1 MRPLIYLSTF
11 YPSQKRDFFL
21 EKLLSAANISASAF
35 SYSLLQGLEVC
46 CHNNLYVVNTPLTG
60 PFPIR
65 YRRFYTKKSVDE
77 ECGYKISSV
86 GCCNLYGIQG
96 PSISHNVSKAMRNL
110 GIGDSDI
117 LLYSIHLPL
126 LKAAVAY
133 KKKFKGSRIILV
145 VPDLFEDIS
154 KQTPL
159 KQMYRRLILGD
170 FPKLCNY
177 VDGYV
182 LLTEQMLERM
192 PARKPYCVVEGIY
205 NPMERRYG
213 TKPNKNFNILYTGM
227 LYEKFGVKNLIDAVC
242 SLDNPNIRLQLCGSG
257 DLVDYIKEKSINDS
271 RIEFK
276 GIVPREKVLELQCE
290 ASLLVNPRQPNGGF
304 TRYSFPSKNIEYLAS
319 GTPTLLYELE
329 GIPQEYY
336 QYCYHLSAGQS
347 SVDDLTEM
355 IKQICETPLE
365 ERTALAKK
373 AQNFIF
379 TEKNAPT
386 QCAKIIHF
394 IENL

>member
-21 EKLLSAANISASAF
+21 ENLLSAANISASAF
-35 SYSLLQGLEVC
+35 SYSLLTGLVDC
-46 CHNNLYVVNTPLTG
+46 YRNNLNVVNTPLTG

-77 ECGYKISSV
+77 ECGYMIRSV

-110 GIGDSDI
+110 KIGDTDI

-170 FPKLCNY
+170 FQKLCNY

-227 LYEKFGVKNLIDAVC
+227 LYEKFGVRNLIDAVC
-242 SLDNPNIRLQLCGSG
+242 SLDIPNMKLQLCGSG
-257 DLVDYIKEKSINDS
+257 DLEGYIKEKAAADS
-271 RIEFK
+271 RIEFL
-276 GIVPREKVLELQCE
+276 GIVPREQVLELQCE

-329 GIPQEYY
+329 GIPEEYY
-336 QYCYHLSAGQS
+336 QYCYHLSASQS
-347 SVDDLTEM
+347 RVDDLAEM
-355 IKQICETPLE
+355 IKRIYDTPLE
-365 ERTALAKK
+365 ERTVLAKK

>member
-35 SYSLLQGLEVC
+35 SYSLLKGLVDC
-46 CHNNLYVVNTPLTG
+46 CHNNFNIVNTPLTG
-60 PFPIR
+60 PYPIS
-65 YRRFYTKKSVDE
+65 YRRLFTKESIDT
-77 ECGYKISSV
+77 ECGYKIKSV

-110 GIGDSDI
+110 GIGDADI

-133 KKKFKGSRIILV
+133 KNKFKGSRIILV

-159 KQMYRRLILGD
+159 KKMYRSLILGD
-170 FPKLCNY
+170 FQKLCNS

-192 PARKPYCVVEGIY
+192 PVKKTYCVVEGIY
-205 NPMERRYG
+205 NPMERRSG
-213 TKPNKNFNILYTGM
+213 TKQNDKFNILYTGM

-242 SLDNPNIRLQLCGSG
+242 SLNIPDVRLQLCGSG

-271 RIEFK
+271 CIEYK
-276 GIVPREKVLELQCE
+276 GIVPRERVLELQCE

-336 QYCYHLSAGQS
+336 KYCYHLSASQS

-355 IKQICETPLE
+355 IKQIYETPLE
-365 ERTALAKK
+365 ERTALAKR
-373 AQNFIF
+373 AQSFIF
-379 TEKNAPT
+379 TEKNAST
-386 QCAKIIHF
+386 QCAKILHF